1 VDDWPPRS
9 SGDLGGP
16 SVPRGQQP
24 PRRQQPPRG
33 TPPRRAAP
41 PPGRAPVPRS
51 SQAPRAAAPQ
61 STRVA
66 AAPNRERVA
75 ARDSYRGGRG
85 GGGSGRRNVM
95 RTVRTLLALVSVL
108 VLGLT
113 WYGWS
118 TVTKLTSGLTT
129 ADVIDPAAKTVSGP
143 QNILLVGIDTR
154 TDAQGNPLPQDVLNQ
169 LHAGGSTDGGDTT
182 DTMIVIH
189 IPAGGGRA
197 VAFSIPR
204 DSYVE
209 IADGNGKHKIN
220 SAYTYGSVAA
230 SKKLKAQG
238 VTGADLAKQSAQA
251 GARTAIDTIQQFT
264 GLQINH
270 FASVNLVGFYD
281 ISQAIGGVQVC
292 LKAPV
297 HDSKSGANFPA
308 GVQSLQGAQAL
319 AFVRQRYGLPN
330 SDLDRI
336 KRQQVF
342 MASMAHE
349 VLSAGVL
356 TDKTKLDSLISAIQK
371 SITLDQGWDVLS
383 FAQQLQGMSAGQIEF
398 QTIPIVNITYLTQS
412 DGDAVEVNPSQVQ
425 QFVQTQVANAD
436 NPPQS
441 TTAPTTK
448 AAAPPAAPNTAANA
462 GITAQVYNSTGIK
475 GLATDVLGVLT
486 GQGFASGGIGNG
498 STRTTSVIDYA
509 SGDQAAAQKVA
520 TALGGNITLV
530 SSKIVSAGTIRVYL
544 GRDYSGPKGAGSTS
558 TSTTKS
564 TTTTTAGPPP
574 ITAGGSNCVN

>member
-1 VDDWPPRS
+1 
-9 SGDLGGP
+9 
-16 SVPRGQQP
+16 
-24 PRRQQPPRG
+24 
-33 TPPRRAAP
+33 
-41 PPGRAPVPRS
+41 
-51 SQAPRAAAPQ
+51 
-61 STRVA
+61 
-66 AAPNRERVA
+66 
-75 ARDSYRGGRG
+75 
-85 GGGSGRRNVM
+85 M

-544 GRDYSGPKGAGSTS
+544 GRDYSGPKGAGTTS

-564 TTTTTAGPPP
+564 ATTTTAGPPP

>member
-1 VDDWPPRS
+1 
-9 SGDLGGP
+9 
-16 SVPRGQQP
+16 VPR
-24 PRRQQPPRG
+24 
-33 TPPRRAAP
+33 T
-41 PPGRAPVPRS
+41 

-66 AAPNRERVA
+66 AAPNRDRERVA

-436 NPPQS
+436 NPPQN

-574 ITAGGSNCVN
+574 IVAGGSNCVN

>member
-1 VDDWPPRS
+1 M
-9 SGDLGGP
+9 
-16 SVPRGQQP
+16 P
-24 PRRQQPPRG
+24 PRRP
-33 TPPRRAAP
+33 AP

-61 STRVA
+61 ATRVNA
-66 AAPNRERVA
+66 VPGRERDRSRDYSRERDHSRNRTTA
-75 ARDSYRGGRG
+75 AR
-85 GGGSGRRNVM
+85 GGGSGGRNVM

-129 ADVIDPAAKTVSGP
+129 ADVIDPAAKTISGP

-169 LHAGGSTDGGDTT
+169 LHAGGSSDGGDTT

-189 IPAGGGRA
+189 IPSGGGRA
-197 VAFSIPR
+197 IAFSIPR
-204 DSYVE
+204 DSYVD
-209 IADGNGKHKIN
+209 IAGGYGKHKIN
-220 SAYTYGSVAA
+220 SAYTYGSGTAGRQ
-230 SKKLKAQG
+230 LRAQG
-238 VTGADLAKQSAQA
+238 VTGASLARQEAQA
-251 GARTAIDTIQQFT
+251 GARTAINTVEQFT

-342 MASMAHE
+342 MASMAHQ

-356 TDKTKLDSLISAIQK
+356 TDKTKLDNLISAIQK

-398 QTIPIVNITYLTQS
+398 QTIPIVNITYHTPS
-412 DGDAVEVNPSQVQ
+412 DGDAVQVDPTQVQ
-425 QFVQTQVANAD
+425 QFVQGQVANAD

-441 TTAPTTK
+441 TAAAPTTK
-448 AAAPPAAPNTAANA
+448 AAPPAVPNTAANA
-462 GITAQVYNSTGIK
+462 GITAQVYNSTGIS
-475 GLATDVLGVLT
+475 GLASKVLGVLT
-486 GQGFASGGIGNG
+486 GQGFASGGIATGT
-498 STRTTSVIDYA
+498 TRTTSVIDYA

-520 TALGGNITLV
+520 QALGGNITLV
-530 SSKIVSAGTIRVYL
+530 TSKIVTTGTVRVYL
-544 GRDYSGPKGAGSTS
+544 GKDYSGPKGAGATS
-558 TSTTKS
+558 TGTTRS
-564 TTTTTAGPPP
+564 ATTTTTAGPPP
-574 ITAGGSNCVN
+574 IVAGGSNCIN

>member
-1 VDDWPPRS
+1 M
-9 SGDLGGP
+9 
-16 SVPRGQQP
+16 
-24 PRRQQPPRG
+24 
-33 TPPRRAAP
+33 RA
-41 PPGRAPVPRS
+41 
-51 SQAPRAAAPQ
+51 
-61 STRVA
+61 
-66 AAPNRERVA
+66 
-75 ARDSYRGGRG
+75 
-85 GGGSGRRNVM
+85 
-95 RTVRTLLALVSVL
+95 VRTLLALVSVL

-129 ADVIDPAAKTVSGP
+129 ADVIDPAAKTISGP

-154 TDAQGNPLPQDVLNQ
+154 TDAQGNALPQDVLNQ
-169 LHAGGSTDGGDTT
+169 LHAGAAADGGDTT

-197 VAFSIPR
+197 IAFSIPR

-209 IADGNGKHKIN
+209 ISGGYGKHKIN
-220 SAYTYGSVAA
+220 AAYTYGSVAA
-230 SKKLKAQG
+230 GKQLRAQG
-238 VTGADLAKQSAQA
+238 VTGAALARQQAQA
-251 GARTAIDTIQQFT
+251 GAKTAINTVEQFT
-264 GLQINH
+264 GIQINH

-281 ISQAIGGVQVC
+281 ISNAIGGVQVC

-297 HDSKSGANFPA
+297 HDSYSGANFPA

-319 AFVRQRYGLPN
+319 AFVRQRHGLPN

-342 MASMAHE
+342 MASMAHQ
-349 VLSAGVL
+349 VLSAGTL

-371 SITLDQGWDVLS
+371 SIVLDQGWDVLS
-383 FAQQLQGMSAGQIEF
+383 FAQQLQGMSAGQIQF
-398 QTIPIVNITYLTQS
+398 QTIPIVNITYLTPT
-412 DGDAVEVNPSQVQ
+412 DGDAVEVSPSQVQ

-436 NPPQS
+436 NPPQPQN
-441 TTAPTTK
+441 TGPAATTK
-448 AAAPPAAPNTAANA
+448 AAPPAAPNTAANA

-498 STRTTSVIDYA
+498 STRTASVIDYA

-520 TALGGNITLV
+520 AALGGNITMV
-530 SSKIVSAGTIRVYL
+530 SSKLVNTGTVRVYL
-544 GRDYSGPKGAGSTS
+544 GKDYSGPKGAAGSAS
-558 TSTTKS
+558 TGTTAA
-564 TTTTTAGPPP
+564 TTTASGPPP
-574 ITAGGSNCVN
+574 ITSGAANCIN